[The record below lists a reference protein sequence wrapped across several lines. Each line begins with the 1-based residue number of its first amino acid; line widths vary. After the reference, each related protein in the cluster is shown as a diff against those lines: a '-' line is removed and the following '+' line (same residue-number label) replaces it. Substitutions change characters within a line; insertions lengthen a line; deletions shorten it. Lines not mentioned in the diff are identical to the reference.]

1 MIHQVF
7 HIRRLVKVSV
17 LGNRIE
23 HEELNMDM
31 QCHDDMN
38 GCGKAGVKPMVHLTL
53 RHPMNDGS
61 VVRSDK
67 LDHSRGGIH
76 LPDAVIV
83 ESERSFMH
91 NGS

>member
-7 HIRRLVKVSV
+7 HISGLVKVSV
-17 LGNRIE
+17 LGNRTE

-53 RHPMNDGS
+53 RHQMDDGG
-61 VVRSDK
+61 VVRSNK
-67 LDHSRGGIH
+67 LDHSRGGSH
-76 LPDAVIV
+76 LPNTVIT
-83 ESERSFMH
+83 ENERSFMQ

>member
-1 MIHQVF
+1 MF
-7 HIRRLVKVSV
+7 HISGLAKGPV
-17 LGNRIE
+17 LGNRTE
-23 HEELNMDM
+23 HKELNMDVE
-31 QCHDDMN
+31 CHDDMN

-53 RHPMNDGS
+53 RHPMDDGG

-76 LPDAVIV
+76 LPDTVIV